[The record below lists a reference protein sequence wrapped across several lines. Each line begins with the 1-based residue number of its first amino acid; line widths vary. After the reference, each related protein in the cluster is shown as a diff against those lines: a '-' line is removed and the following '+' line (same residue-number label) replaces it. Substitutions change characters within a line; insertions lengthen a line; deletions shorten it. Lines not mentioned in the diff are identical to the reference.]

1 MGDFNEIVKAKEN
14 MGGAIRWEWQMKDFR
29 EALDCCG
36 FQDLGFMG
44 APYTWCNNQFDRE
57 VATSS

>member
-1 MGDFNEIVKAKEN
+1 
-14 MGGAIRWEWQMKDFR
+14 MKDFR

-44 APYTWCNNQFDRE
+44 APYTWCNNQFDRIITWIILDRG